1 MDEKTIK
8 ETLLKGERVT
18 LECKKAQSNV
28 PVNADLML
36 LADLQTKGIIV
47 REGSRKEGKWVI
59 KVNKR
64 N

>member
-28 PVNADLML
+28 PVDAWLRW
-36 LADLQTKGIIV
+36 TYPF
-47 REGSRKEGKWVI
+47 GSS
-59 KVNKR
+59 
-64 N
+64 